1 MSSSLPSTT
10 AVHSDKFRLFL
21 YATLASFPKETI
33 FVPLALI
40 IACKARNWVFLDVLY
55 TVKHICR
62 RCHGIIYH
70 EFRLLYYRSS
80 ITTHDDSL
88 GKWVNLC
95 PFVFNFANFL
105 YQKISRVFKFS
116 NFSKKTRYYHSLLL
130 LDIPFYYSKPIEHKI
145 FSFPNKMLD
154 SSK

>member
-1 MSSSLPSTT
+1 MSSSLHSTT
-10 AVHSDKFRLFL
+10 SMHSNKFRLFL
-21 YATLASFPKETI
+21 YPTLASFPKETI

-40 IACKARNWVFLDVLY
+40 IACKAGNWVFLDVLY

-62 RCHGIIYH
+62 RRHGIICH
-70 EFRLLYYRSS
+70 EFRLLHYCSS

-116 NFSKKTRYYHSLLL
+116 NLSKKLAIITRYYYLIYHSI
-130 LDIPFYYSKPIEHKI
+130 IPNQLNTKS
-145 FSFPNKMLD
+145 SLFPTKC
-154 SSK
+154 

>member
-1 MSSSLPSTT
+1 MSSILHSTT
-10 AVHSDKFRLFL
+10 AMHSNKFRLFL
-21 YATLASFPKETI
+21 YLTLASFPEETI

-62 RCHGIIYH
+62 RCHGIICH
-70 EFRLLYYRSS
+70 EFRLLHYRSS

-95 PFVFNFANFL
+95 PFVFNFTNFL
-105 YQKISRVFKFS
+105 YQKISRVFNFP
-116 NFSKKTRYYHSLLL
+116 NFSKKFAKLSTREIYSIL
-130 LDIPFYYSKPIEHKI
+130 ISIFYIVPVSYTHLTLPTKA
-145 FSFPNKMLD
+145 
-154 SSK
+154 